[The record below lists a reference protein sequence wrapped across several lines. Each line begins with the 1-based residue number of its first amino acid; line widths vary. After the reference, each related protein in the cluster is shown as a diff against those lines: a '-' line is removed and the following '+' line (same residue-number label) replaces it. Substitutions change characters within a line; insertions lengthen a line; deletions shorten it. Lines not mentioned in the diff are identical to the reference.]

1 MGGRDW
7 DRDWDGTWDGGWDG
21 RDRRESMAT
30 ATATTTTIGRAVF
43 VRTTSATVT
52 RATCARRAACAVVR
66 PRRRSTR
73 AVAAMASVGGGAP
86 ASAGNAYVLLTL
98 EYVDGM
104 VEKRGPYR
112 EEHLAGAQ
120 RGFDEG
126 KIVMAGALTDPVDA
140 GVFVFKNCTK
150 EEVEAFVKADAYYKA
165 GLIPGYS
172 IRPWMVVV
180 GN

>member
-1 MGGRDW
+1 MRD
-7 DRDWDGTWDGGWDG
+7 DDDESSIR
-21 RDRRESMAT
+21 SMANGT
-30 ATATTTTIGRAVF
+30 GKRERMTTTIGRAVF
-43 VRTTSATVT
+43 VRTTTTTRVTT
-52 RATCARRAACAVVR
+52 RARRRESGDVR
-66 PRRRSTR
+66 PKGWRTRR
-73 AVAAMASVGGGAP
+73 AVAMASAGGGAP
-86 ASAGNAYVLLTL
+86 KSSGNASYLLLTL

-112 EEHLAGAQ
+112 EEHLAGAR

-126 KIVMAGALTDPVDA
+126 KIVMAGALTDPVDT
-140 GVFVFKNCTK
+140 GVFVFKNCEK